1 MREPATLFRYDDAFS
16 RTLGWVT
23 SEERERLRGRR
34 VAIAGLGGAGGSHL
48 LTLTR
53 LGIGAF
59 HLADFDSFELAN
71 FNRQAGARVTT
82 LGRPK
87 VDVLA
92 RMARD
97 VNPTLDLTL
106 FPEGIHADNME
117 PFLDGVDVYVD
128 ALDFFAMKV
137 RRAVFAA
144 CDARGIP
151 AITVAPLGMS
161 AALLAFLPGRMTFE
175 EYFRLEGC
183 SENEQLLRFLVG
195 LAPARLHSEYLVDP
209 SAVDLARHRGPST
222 PMACGLAAAV
232 AGTEVLKLLLRR
244 GRIIAAPRGLQVDLY
259 AQRAVRTFRPWGNRH
274 PLQRLSLRV
283 ARRRLRALERARSD
297 QTEAS
302 APTTDLERILDLA
315 RWAPSG
321 DNTQPWVFETDGS
334 DHVVVR
340 GRETGR
346 DGVYD
351 LDCRARWIA
360 LGALLET
367 LAVAATT
374 VGRRARVRRLSGEG
388 LLPAFEVELTAGPAV
403 EADPLAE
410 GIRIRTVQR
419 RPLSFR
425 ALTPAEREALEAAVA
440 PQYAV
445 KWLAGSDRL
454 RAALVN
460 FKTADL
466 RLRLPEA
473 YPVHR
478 DVVEWSAET
487 SVDRI
492 PDKALGLDPMTL
504 KVMRWAMK
512 TWVRARR
519 SAALG
524 GTLLPRLEMD
534 LWPGLACGAHFAL
547 IARSRPDS
555 VDDFV
560 AAGRAVQR
568 FWLTATRL
576 GLQLQPAMA
585 PVIFRR
591 YAERGIVFSKD
602 ARALADAEAIGRR
615 LGSLLRDGPG
625 GRAVFFGRIGAGG
638 PAHARSVRLPLRQ
651 LAVSVSPLEKASA
664 SS

>member
-1 MREPATLFRYDDAFS
+1 VREPVALFRYDDAFS

-23 SEERERLRGRR
+23 SGERERLRGRR

-106 FPEGIHADNME
+106 FPEGIHAGNMGA
-117 PFLDGVDVYVD
+117 FLEGVDVYVD
-128 ALDFFAMKV
+128 ALDFFAV
-137 RRAVFAA
+137 QARRAVFAA
-144 CDARGIP
+144 CHARGIP

-161 AALLAFLPGRMTFE
+161 AALLTFLPGRMTFE
-175 EYFRLEGC
+175 EYFRLDGC
-183 SENEQLLRFLVG
+183 SEEEQLLRFLVG

-222 PMACGLAAAV
+222 PMACELAAAV
-232 AGTEVLKLLLRR
+232 AGTEVLKLLLGR
-244 GRIIAAPRGLQVDLY
+244 GRVLAAPRGLQVDLY
-259 AQRAVRTFRPWGNRH
+259 AQRAVSTFRPWGNRN

-283 ARRRLRALERARSD
+283 ARRRLRGPETGRRPE
-297 QTEAS
+297 TEAS
-302 APTTDLERILDLA
+302 APTTDLERVLDLA

-321 DNTQPWVFETDGS
+321 DNTQPWTFETDDS
-334 DHVVVR
+334 DRVVVR
-340 GRETGR
+340 GRETGL

-351 LDCRARWIA
+351 LDGRARWIA

-367 LAVAATT
+367 LAIAATT
-374 VGRRARVRRLSGEG
+374 VGRRADVRRLPEEG
-388 LLPAFEVELTAGPAV
+388 LLPAFQVDLTPGTAV
-403 EADPLAE
+403 PADPLAE
-410 GIRIRTVQR
+410 AIRSRTVQR
-419 RPLSFR
+419 RALSSR
-425 ALTPAEREALEAAVA
+425 ALTCAEREALEAAVA

-445 KWLAGSDRL
+445 RWLAGRDRL

-460 FKTADL
+460 FETAGL

-478 DVVEWSAET
+478 HVVEWSAAT

-504 KVMRWAMK
+504 RVMRWAMK
-512 TWVRARR
+512 TWTRARR

-547 IARSRPDS
+547 VARSRPES

-576 GLQLQPAMA
+576 RLQLQPAMA
-585 PVIFRR
+585 AVIFRR
-591 YAERGIVFSKD
+591 YAERGIVFSRD
-602 ARALADAEAIGRR
+602 PRALAEAAAIGRR
-615 LGSLLRDGPG
+615 LDSLLEDGPG
-625 GRAVFFGRIGAGG
+625 GRTVFFGRIGAGK
-638 PAHARSVRLPLRQ
+638 PAQARSVRLPLRE
-651 LAVSVSPLEKASA
+651 LALSAAPLRTF
-664 SS
+664 